1 MDPFISERGT
11 DLCVI
16 CKADTGIPTDTHID
30 MRAYYVDGVGQLC
43 SECGD
48 DE

>member
-1 MDPFISERGT
+1 MEPFVSEHGT

-16 CKADTGIPTDTHID
+16 CKADTGIPTGTHVS
-30 MRAYYVDGVGQLC
+30 RRTHYVEGIGQLC
-43 SECGD
+43 SVHGD